1 MDMKIK
7 YSLILVLL
15 LATLGSCSNGQGSK
29 TKLNAAEFNEKMK
42 SSKNAIVLDV
52 RTPAEFNKGHLENAV
67 NIDWN
72 NSSSE
77 NELKKLDPTNEYF
90 VYCLSGGRSSAAVE
104 FLRNNGIKNVYEL
117 TGGIIKWRAAGL
129 PENNTNTSKSGE
141 SNGLTMEA
149 YQALLKNDKTV
160 VIDIFAEWC
169 GPCKKMAPYLNEMQ
183 STMSDKVV
191 IIRIDADKN
200 VDLCKQLNIDA
211 LPTVYVYKQ
220 NNKTFEH
227 VGFLSKEDL
236 VKEL

>member
-1 MDMKIK
+1 
-7 YSLILVLL
+7 
-15 LATLGSCSNGQGSK
+15 
-29 TKLNAAEFNEKMK
+29 
-42 SSKNAIVLDV
+42 V

-77 NELKKLDPTNEYF
+77 NELKKLDPTKEYF
-90 VYCLSGGRSSAAVE
+90 VYCLSGGRSTGAAE
-104 FLRNNGIKNVYEL
+104 FMRNNGIKNVYEL